1 MKKNNLI
8 TGILYIAAGMAL
20 LAAAL
25 LTDTKLDSL
34 LFGFAGAL
42 TAPGIVMICRYFYW
56 NRPENRL
63 QYQERLER
71 ERVEFQDEL
80 KVKLRDRSGR
90 YAYVAGLIVISF
102 SIVAFSVLGA
112 LEIVGNVRMIVLFL
126 GGYLLF
132 QIAIGIVAFHHL
144 LKRYL

>member
-1 MKKNNLI
+1 MKKSNLV
-8 TGILYIAAGMAL
+8 TGILYVAAGMAL
-20 LAAAL
+20 LAVAL

-42 TAPGIVMICRYFYW
+42 AGPGIIMICRYFYW
-56 NRPENRL
+56 NRAENRTR
-63 QYQERLER
+63 YQERLER
-71 ERVEFQDEL
+71 ESVEMHDEL

-90 YAYVAGLIVISF
+90 YAYVAGLMVISF
-102 SIVAFSVLGA
+102 SMVVFSVLGT
-112 LEIVGNVRMIVLFL
+112 LEMVGNSWMIVLFL

-132 QIAIGIVAFHHL
+132 QIVAGIAIFNHL

>member
-1 MKKNNLI
+1 MKKGNLI
-8 TGILYIAAGMAL
+8 TRFLYIAAGMAL

-34 LFGFAGAL
+34 LFGFAGGM

-63 QYQERLER
+63 QYQEKLER

-102 SIVAFSVLGA
+102 SIVAFSVLEA
-112 LEIVGNVRMIVLFL
+112 LEIVGNARMIVLFL